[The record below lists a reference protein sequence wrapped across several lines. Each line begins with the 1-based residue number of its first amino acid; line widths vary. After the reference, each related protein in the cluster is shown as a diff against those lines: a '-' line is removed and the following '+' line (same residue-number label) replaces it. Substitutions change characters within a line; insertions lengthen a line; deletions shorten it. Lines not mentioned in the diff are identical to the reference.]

1 MKVSSSTAAAVEPR
15 SLRLAVVPHVL
26 GGCCQ
31 PCLQESPSGSR
42 AAFRTCFHRFRLTSV
57 KCNETPRE
65 VLAVSWLCVRW
76 PREGRVN
83 LEPAGSLL
91 SCLSAKADRWKE
103 SSMTSEIALS
113 YIFLLTTPIENKAL
127 LWIINWPVSQNCL
140 KDENSKN
147 GQLCFSHHK
156 QTNSFPS
163 LCGA

>member
-1 MKVSSSTAAAVEPR
+1 MSSSTAAAVEPR
-15 SLRLAVVPHVL
+15 SLRLAVGGATHARWVL
-26 GGCCQ
+26 
-31 PCLQESPSGSR
+31 PTCLQESPSGSR

-65 VLAVSWLCVRW
+65 VLAVSWLCVCW
-76 PREGRVN
+76 PREGSVN

-91 SCLSAKADRWKE
+91 SCLSTK

-113 YIFLLTTPIENKAL
+113 YIFLLTTLTEIKAL

-156 QTNSFPS
+156 QTNSFPFS
-163 LCGA
+163 VELESVQR